1 MTFVSIS
8 TPVQSIRRAAAL
20 SALSMGLLLTA
31 CGGGA
36 GDDLAVASAQPA
48 AAAAAAAPAATG
60 SVAVEGCVLDRHH
73 LPTTGTPVRALSAD
87 GRLLGN
93 AESDARGRFTLRL
106 PAQSQVTLQVDRPG
120 GESLPMRV
128 DASASTWDQCLQDEL
143 A

>member
-1 MTFVSIS
+1 MTFASIP
-8 TPVQSIRRAAAL
+8 TPVQSARLTAAL
-20 SALSMGLLLTA
+20 TLGLLLTA

-36 GDDLAVASAQPA
+36 GDDLAVASAPPA
-48 AAAAAAAPAATG
+48 AAAAAMASPGA
-60 SVAVEGCVLDRHH
+60 VAVEGCVLDRHY

-93 AESDARGRFTLRL
+93 AQSDARGRFTLRL

-128 DASASTWDQCLQDEL
+128 DASASTWDRCLQDEL

>member
-1 MTFVSIS
+1 MTFASIP
-8 TPVQSIRRAAAL
+8 TPVQSIPLTAAL
-20 SALSMGLLLTA
+20 ALGLLLTA

-36 GDDLAVASAQPA
+36 GEDLAVASAPPA
-48 AAAAAAAPAATG
+48 AAAAMASPGA
-60 SVAVEGCVLDRHH
+60 VAVEGCVLDRHY

-93 AESDARGRFTLRL
+93 AQSDARGRFTLRL

-120 GESLPMRV
+120 GDSLPMRV

>member
-1 MTFVSIS
+1 MTFASIP
-8 TPVQSIRRAAAL
+8 TPVQSSRLTAAL
-20 SALSMGLLLTA
+20 TLGLLLTA

-36 GDDLAVASAQPA
+36 GEDLEVASAPPA
-48 AAAAAAAPAATG
+48 AAAAMASPGA
-60 SVAVEGCVLDRHH
+60 VAVEGCVLDRHY

-93 AESDARGRFTLRL
+93 AQSDAHGRFTLRL

-120 GESLPMRV
+120 GDSLPMRV
-128 DASASTWDQCLQDEL
+128 DATASTWDRCLQDEL

>member
-1 MTFVSIS
+1 MNFASNP
-8 TPVQSIRRAAAL
+8 TPVQSIRLAAAL
-20 SALSMGLLLTA
+20 TLGLLLTA

-36 GDDLAVASAQPA
+36 GDDLAEASARPA
-48 AAAAAAAPAATG
+48 TAVAPAATG
-60 SVAVEGCVLDRHH
+60 TVTMEGCVLDRHYI
-73 LPTTGTPVRALSAD
+73 PTTGTPVRALSAD

-93 AESDARGRFTLRL
+93 AQSDARGRFTLRL

-128 DASASTWDQCLQDEL
+128 DATASTWDRCLQDEL